1 MVTSWVF
8 ALLLHVLIVFAGHG
22 ADEAHAPIPKCAP
35 DAFVKPHIGR
45 GATILSVK
53 AQPQYDFTSEK
64 GTPMQ
69 PSLSG
74 LDFCQVQVYVTHRA
88 QSHTDIGHNGSKDN
102 VLVEVWLPLTL
113 EDWNGRLQATGGAGF
128 ATGMFG
134 AHLGAAVKNG
144 WAAVSTD
151 GGHDSSLSKRRDA
164 SWIMMNRDKS
174 SASDSKSSRKEVD
187 WKLLHNFASR
197 SAVDQILI
205 GKSIAEQYYGKKPH
219 HSYWNG
225 CSTGGRQGFA
235 IAQKYPELLDGILS
249 VAPAISFVNVVMG
262 ALWPP
267 VVMNEA
273 ETYLSSCELEY
284 FRFYAIQ
291 GCETVEETR
300 TGILQDP
307 ATCRHWLPTQL
318 IGETFECDGQKVTVT
333 QAMVEV
339 VQKIHDGPGDKFPGL
354 EWGVPMTTLANI
366 TINQSGVRSLNPFGI
381 SASWLRYAVLQDKP
395 VDFSSLNEK
404 DLDSL
409 WVAAQAEF
417 AGILNTED
425 PDLSK
430 LRDSRTKVLHWHGID
445 DQMIPYQN
453 SVNYRTRVEGVMG
466 SAQEV
471 DEYYRLFLAP
481 GVEHCGGGVGPIPK
495 DALATL
501 IRWVEDGEPPE
512 TLEAE
517 IVTAEGDLMTR
528 DLCVWPATAQY
539 LGIGDVSRASTWT
552 CIGGTER
559 SAAGE
564 QVIETDFDYGAMEQP
579 QQSLGGVQNEK
590 EKQAKVVPSSDRAGQ
605 ILGGIKHRLEGLG
618 MGLRAE

>member
-1 MVTSWVF
+1 MVTSRLF
-8 ALLLHVLIVFAGHG
+8 ALLVHTLVVFARHG
-22 ADEAHAPIPKCAP
+22 ADEAQAPIPKCAP

-53 AQPQYDFTSEK
+53 AQPQYNFTSKK
-64 GTPMQ
+64 GAPMQ

-74 LDFCQVQVYVTHRA
+74 LNFCQVQVYLTHQT
-88 QSHTDIGHNGSKDN
+88 QSHIDTGHDESKDN

-134 AHLGAAVKNG
+134 AHLGVAVKHG

-151 GGHDSSLSKRRDA
+151 GGHDSSLSKLRDA
-164 SWIMMNRDKS
+164 SWIMMDRDQTTT
-174 SASDSKSSRKEVD
+174 SDSEPSRKQVN
-187 WKLLHNFASR
+187 WNLLHNFSSR
-197 SAVDQILI
+197 SAIDQILI
-205 GKSIAEQYYGKKPH
+205 GKSITEQYYGKKPN

-235 IAQKYPELLDGILS
+235 IAQKHPNLLDGILS

-273 ETYLSSCELEY
+273 KTYLSRCELEY
-284 FRFYAIQ
+284 FRFHAIQ

-318 IGETFECDGQKVTVT
+318 IGEIFECDGQKVTVT
-333 QAMVEV
+333 HAMAEV
-339 VQKIHDGPGDKFPGL
+339 VQKIHSGPGDKFPGL

-366 TINQSGVRSLNPFGI
+366 TIDQTGVRTLNPFGI
-381 SASWLRYAVLQDKP
+381 SASWLRYAVSKDKP
-395 VDFSSLNEK
+395 MDFSSLNEK

-430 LRDSRTKVLHWHGID
+430 LRDSGTKVLHWHGID

-453 SVNYRTRVEGVMG
+453 SVNYRTKVEGIMG
-466 SAQEV
+466 SAQEI

-481 GVEHCGGGVGPIPK
+481 GVEHCGGGVGPVPK
-495 DALATL
+495 DALDAL
-501 IRWVEDGEPPE
+501 IHWVEDGQPPE

-539 LGIGDVSRASTWT
+539 LGIGDMNRASTWT
-552 CIGGTER
+552 CVGGTER
-559 SAAGE
+559 SAVVE
-564 QVIETDFDYGAMEQP
+564 QVVETGFDYGAMQQP
-579 QQSLGGVQNEK
+579 QQDLGDFQGGTA
-590 EKQAKVVPSSDRAGQ
+590 KQAKVDRGSDRASQ
-605 ILGGIKHRLEGLG
+605 ILGGIKDRFEGLG
-618 MGLRAE
+618 MGLRAD